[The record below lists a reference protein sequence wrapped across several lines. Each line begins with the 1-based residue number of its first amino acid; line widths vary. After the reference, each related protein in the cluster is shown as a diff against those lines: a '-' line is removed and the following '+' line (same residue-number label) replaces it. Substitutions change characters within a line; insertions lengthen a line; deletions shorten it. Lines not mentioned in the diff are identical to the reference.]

1 MQPTKTAIEVAVEA
15 WTHVLVVAV
24 SRWQPSPA
32 GRRRRSLS
40 RRAKRA
46 WRTQEEWGH
55 AKQLQKR
62 GARMIRSGTPSSSQS
77 PLLPCCCTGRLCK
90 KATGWLHATCAGF
103 QIPGSTRRGRGD
115 GIVQPPLATAAAAPD
130 SLLSIASVADSDAT
144 PT

>member
-1 MQPTKTAIEVAVEA
+1 MDPRSRGRRVALA
-15 WTHVLVVAV
+15 AV
-24 SRWQPSPA
+24 A
-32 GRRRRSLS
+32 GRTTAALAEQKSETSMADAGRMGTREAAAEAGGSNDSFR
-40 RRAKRA
+40 
-46 WRTQEEWGH
+46 H
-55 AKQLQKR
+55 AIQQPI
-62 GARMIRSGTPSSSQS
+62 AAA
-77 PLLPCCCTGRLCK
+77 PLLLYRPPLQ